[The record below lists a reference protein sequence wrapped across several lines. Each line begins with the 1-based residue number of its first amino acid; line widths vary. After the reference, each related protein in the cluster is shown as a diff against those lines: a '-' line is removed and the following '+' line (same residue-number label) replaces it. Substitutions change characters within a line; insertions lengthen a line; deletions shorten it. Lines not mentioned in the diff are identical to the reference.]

1 MLPSPPHLHWCPA
14 GCPSSQP
21 QPHKL
26 FPLVINTKVPISNS
40 CNFLIILKNQLLCF
54 MVKKIF
60 LLVLLIFFMKY
71 WLKCLNLGICTSI
84 KWIRNRNTPI
94 HSYSYFS
101 KIFSFSAWTCSQ
113 IQTVEE
119 MKFQMVPMMKL
130 KILMAEVLS
139 MNMTMGGATESSA
152 CLHSE
157 TTPEHFYTTQFPQI
171 YLWRCWHP
179 VTNSPVLSFTV
190 MLWSAIP
197 GPTWRRSMQQFSA
210 VIWEDCDFWNCDFID
225 CIRVRNLLCI

>member
-1 MLPSPPHLHWCPA
+1 MFEP
-14 GCPSSQP
+14 GD
-21 QPHKL
+21 L
-26 FPLVINTKVPISNS
+26 FEYKMNTKP
-40 CNFLIILKNQLLCF
+40 K
-54 MVKKIF
+54 
-60 LLVLLIFFMKY
+60 
-71 WLKCLNLGICTSI
+71 
-84 KWIRNRNTPI
+84 
-94 HSYSYFS
+94 HSYSLLFLFF
-101 KIFSFSAWTCSQ
+101 KDLSFSAWTFSQ

-119 MKFQMVPMMKL
+119 MKFQMVQMMKL

-139 MNMTMGGATESSA
+139 MNITMGGATESSA

-210 VIWEDCDFWNCDFID
+210 VI
-225 CIRVRNLLCI
+225 

>member
-1 MLPSPPHLHWCPA
+1 
-14 GCPSSQP
+14 
-21 QPHKL
+21 
-26 FPLVINTKVPISNS
+26 
-40 CNFLIILKNQLLCF
+40 
-54 MVKKIF
+54 
-60 LLVLLIFFMKY
+60 MKY

-84 KWIRNRNTPI
+84 KWIRNQNTPI

-119 MKFQMVPMMKL
+119 MKFQMVPMMKQ

-210 VIWEDCDFWNCDFID
+210 VIWEDWFLKLWFHRLYQSAKFIMHLKRQCHDFFLPYSRLQHFKRFLKLAWRYRLLSFI
-225 CIRVRNLLCI
+225 IAYLQYPQ

>member
-1 MLPSPPHLHWCPA
+1 MFY
-14 GCPSSQP
+14 
-21 QPHKL
+21 L
-26 FPLVINTKVPISNS
+26 FFYEILVEMFEPGDMYEYKMNTKP
-40 CNFLIILKNQLLCF
+40 K
-54 MVKKIF
+54 
-60 LLVLLIFFMKY
+60 
-71 WLKCLNLGICTSI
+71 
-84 KWIRNRNTPI
+84 
-94 HSYSYFS
+94 HSYSLLFLFF
-101 KIFSFSAWTCSQ
+101 KDLSFSAWTFLQ

-139 MNMTMGGATESSA
+139 TNMTMGGATESSA

-210 VIWEDCDFWNCDFID
+210 VI
-225 CIRVRNLLCI
+225 